1 MDFVKRSQEV
11 FQAEIDEL
19 AKVKNNIGKEMVQ
32 LVDLILK
39 SKGKVVFTGIGKTGL
54 IGRKISSTLTSTG
67 TPSVF
72 MSAAEALHGDLGII
86 CRDDVVI
93 AISNSGS
100 SQEILNVIDSIKK
113 IGSSIVAITGD
124 STSELAKKSDLII
137 NVGVENEASNLKFVP
152 MCSTTA
158 ALVLGDALAVCLLE
172 SRHFKSDDFEKFHPG
187 GALGR
192 KLLGRVKNFMTN
204 NTPKVTT
211 KASLRDIVCEMSD
224 KHLGMTL
231 VYDSLSNDGQCQG
244 IITDGDVRRAIQ
256 KYNDVHITAESIMTP
271 SYKHITKDALLT
283 DALAIMDTYNITTLA
298 VTENK
303 KTTEI
308 IGIISIHHI
317 IDFQS

>member
-187 GALGR
+187 GALGE
-192 KLLGRVKNFMTN
+192 KLSARVKDRMYKQV
-204 NTPKVTT
+204 PKVQESALF
-211 KASLRDIVCEMSD
+211 KDIIYEVSNMRQ
-224 KHLGMTL
+224 GITM
-231 VYDSLSNDGQCQG
+231 VYKGSVATG
-244 IITDGDVRRAIQ
+244 IITDGDIRRAVQ
-256 KYNDVHITAESIMTP
+256 KHDDVKSLMATDIMTVGFKRILP
-271 SYKHITKDALLT
+271 DTRISEALRIMNENKITS
-283 DALAIMDTYNITTLA
+283 LA
-298 VTENK
+298 VVQNEK
-303 KTTEI
+303 QDAEI
-308 IGIISIHHI
+308 IGILHIHNI
-317 IDFQS
+317 IDFK

>member
-187 GALGR
+187 GALGE
-192 KLLGRVKNFMTN
+192 KLSARVKDCMYKQV
-204 NTPKVTT
+204 PKVQESALF
-211 KASLRDIVCEMSD
+211 KDIIYEVSNMRQ
-224 KHLGMTL
+224 GITM
-231 VYDSLSNDGQCQG
+231 VYKGSVATG
-244 IITDGDVRRAIQ
+244 IITDGDIRRAVQ
-256 KYNDVHITAESIMTP
+256 KHDDVKSLMATDIMTVGFKRILP
-271 SYKHITKDALLT
+271 DTKISEALR
-283 DALAIMDTYNITTLA
+283 IMN
-298 VTENK
+298 ENK
-303 KTTEI
+303 ITSLSVVKNEKQDAEI
-308 IGIISIHHI
+308 IGILHIHNI
-317 IDFQS
+317 IDFK